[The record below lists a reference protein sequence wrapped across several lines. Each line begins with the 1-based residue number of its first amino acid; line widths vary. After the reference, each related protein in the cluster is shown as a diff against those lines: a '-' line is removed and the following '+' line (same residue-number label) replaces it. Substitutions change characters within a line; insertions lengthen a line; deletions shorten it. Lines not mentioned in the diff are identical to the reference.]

1 MIARTARH
9 KAGPVDP
16 REAVAAAARERGD
29 SLAALS
35 RMLDRRSSYLSDFVR
50 DGIPKALTPRDH
62 GLLVAYFGRELGMR
76 GLWDGHQTATIGA
89 GPKPTRSVHSVNM
102 R

>member
-1 MIARTARH
+1 MIARTARP

-50 DGIPKALTPRDH
+50 EGIPKALTPRDH
-62 GLLVAYFGRELGMR
+62 GLLVAYFGRNLGVR
-76 GLWDGHQTATIGA
+76 DLWEH
-89 GPKPTRSVHSVNM
+89 RV
-102 R
+102 